1 MKLTIKQSS
10 LAMAVCAS
18 LYLLFL
24 LVVQIPAVNQMMY
37 MTIPIGHMVQAILL
51 SGMIVMGLSVYFY
64 SNELPVLSKA
74 LRLQAVAIALI
85 CSGMLLYNCIP
96 VFSIQIN
103 GSRYFY
109 WQSTWMHLL
118 MLSWVVAWIWQYAL
132 ANNQPTQPNHALRY
146 ISAFVACGAALMV
159 VLMMV
164 SGIHVWRTGH
174 VAGFGTNAKM
184 SWIRPLAVLLFLVG
198 YLWTYRK
205 EWKRDER
212 EKASGHEAKAHVAYS
227 KANRMLAWTSF
238 IVVVIA
244 GLVAILAVGFDW
256 FHGSRFEDVYLM
268 TVVALVHMLWIASM
282 IAMMM
287 DRHAK
292 KWLRS
297 LSVSAPLV
305 INGVVMLFL
314 LLESYLPRRVIMEM
328 DRTYTEDIPIVVLIC
343 SVAFVILVWLI
354 NTFVVLRA
362 SVRKSR
368 IE

>member
-1 MKLTIKQSS
+1 M
-10 LAMAVCAS
+10 MAVCAS

-74 LRLQAVAIALI
+74 LRWQAVAIALI

-118 MLSWVVAWIWQYAL
+118 MLSLVVAWLWQYAF
-132 ANNQPTQPNHALRY
+132 AKNQLTKPNYALRY
-146 ISAFVACGAALMV
+146 LSVFMACGAAL
-159 VLMMV
+159 VLVFMIV
-164 SGIHVWRTGH
+164 SGIHVLRTGH
-174 VAGFGTNAKM
+174 VAGFGTNTMM
-184 SWIRPLAVLLFLVG
+184 SWIRPLVVLLFLGG
-198 YLWTYRK
+198 YVWSDRK
-205 EWKRDER
+205 GKKCPER
-212 EKASGHEAKAHVAYS
+212 VKPIAHESKTQASYS

-244 GLVAILAVGFDW
+244 GVVAILAVGFDW
-256 FHGSRFEDVYLM
+256 FHGSRFEDVYLI
-268 TVVALVHMLWIASM
+268 TVVALVHMLWIGSV

-287 DRHAK
+287 DKHAK
-292 KWLRS
+292 KWLRR

-314 LLESYLPRRVIMEM
+314 WLEIYLPRRVIMEM
-328 DRTYTEDIPIVVLIC
+328 DKIYTEDIPMVVLIC
-343 SVAFVILVWLI
+343 SVALVILAWLI

-362 SVRKSR
+362 SVRQSR